1 MEQLAVQSGDV
12 EKRVQVLSRDLSHAY
27 LYLKIAELY
36 RKAKKSDEALEW
48 AEKGVAAFPVHTDS
62 RLREFL
68 ANEYHSRGRHDEAMQ
83 IMWEDFSD
91 YGGLEQY
98 RQLKAHAIK
107 TGDPQSWMQW
117 REKALLSIKANI
129 ASARK
134 GQAPNL
140 PSWLAVDNS
149 ELVRIFLWVKNIDA
163 AWEAAQ
169 EGDCR
174 AELWLALAEH
184 RAPDH
189 PEDALAVYRA
199 QVEPAV
205 QRKNN
210 DAYAEAVEM
219 VRQIRQL
226 LLRMG
231 KKDEWEQYLTS
242 LQSTHRRLRNF
253 MAMLEEVKQQ
263 Q

>member
-140 PSWLAVDNS
+140 PSWLAS
-149 ELVRIFLWVKNIDA
+149 RERLARIPYAAQCDSRIHEHVVAGRGRRAATDA
-163 AWEAAQ
+163 EAAS
-169 EGDCR
+169 R
-174 AELWLALAEH
+174 ARRFQLTTSTV
-184 RAPDH
+184 DH
-189 PEDALAVYRA
+189 
-199 QVEPAV
+199 Q
-205 QRKNN
+205 
-210 DAYAEAVEM
+210 
-219 VRQIRQL
+219 
-226 LLRMG
+226 
-231 KKDEWEQYLTS
+231 
-242 LQSTHRRLRNF
+242 
-253 MAMLEEVKQQ
+253 
-263 Q
+263 